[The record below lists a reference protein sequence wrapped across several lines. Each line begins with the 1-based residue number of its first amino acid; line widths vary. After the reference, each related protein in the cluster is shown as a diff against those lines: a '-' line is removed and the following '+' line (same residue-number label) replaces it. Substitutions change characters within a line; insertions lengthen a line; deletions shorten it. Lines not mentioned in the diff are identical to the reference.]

1 MRYWFRALLGIV
13 LAAGAVTVVAWCTWA
28 LTRVSLCTPADESL
42 ACEVRSEG
50 FAIAIALSFFVVI
63 PLASGIFA
71 GRTKPRSS
79 HLGLLAIGLALVAAG
94 GAALWSALGE
104 APGTSTTEAIGYG
117 VAAPTIAIG
126 LFFVLAGIATTG
138 SRMSAAQVRAQSN
151 AVLAANGGD
160 LRRSMAAVR
169 AAQRSGGG
177 TSGSAGG
184 GSGTPK
190 EIQLGTLAAQ
200 LSQMA
205 SAKERTGGDAIAA
218 RLRQLDDLRASGL
231 LSVEEHARKRRE
243 VLDQI

>member
-28 LTRVSLCTPADESL
+28 LTRVSLCTPADETL

-50 FAIAIALSFFVVI
+50 FAIAIAVSIFAVI

-138 SRMSAAQVRAQSN
+138 SRRTHSEVRAVSD
-151 AVLAANGGD
+151 AVLRANGGD
-160 LRRSMAAVR
+160 LHRSMAAVR
-169 AAQRSGGG
+169 AAKQSGGA
-177 TSGSAGG
+177 AGRAA
-184 GSGTPK
+184 SSSTPK

-205 SAKERTGGDAIAA
+205 NAKERTGGDAIAA